1 MAPIFAVKKSPD
13 MEYLWKFLT
22 SDQVTKESKGKIKPM
37 TKEQAAGLIGSW
49 VVETGKAN
57 LSGLDV
63 VEKGNSGKGRGLSQY
78 TGVRRNAY
86 DRARSAALAK
96 GENPNSAQWQA
107 RYFAQEYA
115 GSHDKGGSLIGWT
128 RVFEQAPTKGSPAFF
143 AKYFTGSAAERKGYF
158 RPGVPH
164 AESRANAANQV
175 LNLFNQPAQAK
186 PAPTPQAPKPAAPA
200 AASRPGWLDQ
210 LKIPSLGT
218 LF

>member
-1 MAPIFAVKKSPD
+1 

-22 SDQVTKESKGKIKPM
+22 SDQVTKESKGKIPKM
-37 TKEQAAGLIGSW
+37 TREQAAGQIGAW
-49 VVETGKAN
+49 IVETGKAN
-57 LSGLDV
+57 LTGLDV
-63 VEKGNSGKGRGLSQY
+63 VEKGNSSKGRGLSQY
-78 TGVRRNAY
+78 TGVRRVAY

-115 GSHDKGGSLIGWT
+115 GQHDRGGSLIGWT
-128 RVFEQAPTKGSPAFF
+128 RVFEQAPAKGSPSFF
-143 AKYFTGSAAERKGYF
+143 AKYFTGSAAEGKGYF
-158 RPGVPH
+158 RPGTPH
-164 AESRANAANQV
+164 TESRQNAAEQV
-175 LNLFNQPAQAK
+175 LKLFSQPAQAK
-186 PAPTPQAPKPAAPA
+186 PAPTPQPKPAAPA